1 MNDAVPF
8 YPESQGWSHY
18 CQQPQLFST
27 CFSFSKAW
35 CLDFCNYGNCE
46 TIFKLIEAI
55 FKTMI
60 KLDMR
65 AEGIIVTLS
74 CIMNQRTSLI
84 ISASNYYNFCLNC
97 LKKILQDIQWQIIPP
112 SLTLLLSSRQVY
124 INYINRLYHQLCSC
138 FQTAEWK
145 PAVMFCLIPFTSN
158 KAMISSSKYFERF
171 RHLLFSVGFSPSQL
185 GVLQY
190 FA

>member
-1 MNDAVPF
+1 
-8 YPESQGWSHY
+8 
-18 CQQPQLFST
+18 
-27 CFSFSKAW
+27 
-35 CLDFCNYGNCE
+35 
-46 TIFKLIEAI
+46 
-55 FKTMI
+55 MI

-65 AEGIIVTLS
+65 AEGIIVTFS

-112 SLTLLLSSRQVY
+112 SLTLLLSIRQVY
-124 INYINRLYHQLCSC
+124 INYINRLYQELCSC

-145 PAVMFCLIPFTSN
+145 RAVMFCLIPFTLN

-171 RHLLFSVGFSPSQL
+171 RHLLFSVGFFPFSTGSIAIFCIKQFMTANKPQL
-185 GVLQY
+185 CYDKQS
-190 FA
+190 